1 MVALIFVMMSWL
13 KVLLIVCSIEVLIV
27 LVMFSSKLTIVL
39 LKSTNS
45 FSITFWIDFSIST
58 LTTSVKSFEIESF
71 KLIER
76 DSLRLLKS
84 DISKDS
90 TKVAL
95 SSSMN
100 VVSKY
105 AFSAISSASM
115 SMVPLGEQLGVG
127 GQ

>member
-58 LTTSVKSFEIESF
+58 LTTSVKSFEIELF

-115 SMVPLGEQLGVG
+115 SMIPLGEQLGVG

>member
-115 SMVPLGEQLGVG
+115 SMVP
-127 GQ
+127 

>member
-1 MVALIFVMMSWL
+1 MVALMFVMISWL

>member
-1 MVALIFVMMSWL
+1 MVALMFVMMSWL

-58 LTTSVKSFEIESF
+58 LTTSVKSFEIELF

>member
-58 LTTSVKSFEIESF
+58 LTTSVKSFEIELF